1 MKKKTAFKWIW
12 SYVRKYRFWMFFGLS
27 LSVVVAALN
36 MINPLV
42 TGNIVDKVIKGGNH
56 SLLAKLI
63 LIMIG
68 TTFVKAVL
76 RYSYQV
82 IFEHCSQNVI
92 RSMREDLYA
101 HIQSLDF
108 SWYDQAPS
116 GNVMTLLTSDL
127 DKVRHFVA
135 WVLYQILEN
144 ILIYAFSIIT
154 LSAINWKLTLAFMI
168 IAPFVIFL
176 VQKFK
181 VTIRPSHLKVRDQ
194 FAVLNTRVGE
204 NIEGNRVVKAF
215 VRENYEIDRFEVE
228 NEAFRDVAV
237 ENADVRVK
245 YTPWIDALCGILPV
259 ILILFGGY
267 LVIKNEMT
275 IGQLV
280 TFNGLMWAFTQPINM
295 FGNLVDNTQNFNA
308 SADRLYELH
317 CTEPKIK
324 NTENPIIRDTPV
336 IGEVEFKHVS
346 FAYNGVPVLKDIN
359 FVAKPGITVGI
370 LGPTGSGK
378 STVANLLCRYYDV
391 SEGEVLIDG
400 INVRDYDLDYLRKN
414 VGITMQEAFLF
425 SDTVEGNICFG
436 NPDASM
442 DDVEKAAE
450 LARVKDFIADLTD
463 GYDTIVGERG
473 VGLSGGQKQ
482 RIALSRLF
490 LANPK
495 IMILD
500 DTTSAVDN
508 DTELKIRQS
517 IKNQS
522 NGHTTFIISHRVS
535 SFENADMILVLQN
548 GEIAQMGTH
557 AELVAADGYYRNVW
571 REQNGIED

>member
-1 MKKKTAFKWIW
+1 MKKKNGFSWVW
-12 SYVRKYRFWMFFGLS
+12 SYVHRYRFLMFTGLS

-36 MINPLV
+36 MINPLI
-42 TGNIVDKVIKGGNH
+42 TGNIVDKVIRGGKYE
-56 SLLAKLI
+56 LLLTFI

-68 TTFVKAVL
+68 TTIGKSII
-76 RYSYQV
+76 RYTYQV

-92 RSMREDLYA
+92 LKMRKDLYA
-101 HIQSLDF
+101 HIQTLDF
-108 SWYDQAPS
+108 SWYDKANT
-116 GNVMTLLTSDL
+116 GNIMTLLTSDL

-144 ILIYAFSIIT
+144 SLIYVFSIIT
-154 LSAINWKLTLAFMI
+154 LSSINWKLTLAFMI
-168 IAPFVIFL
+168 IAPPVLFL

-181 VTIRPSHLKVRDQ
+181 IHIRPAHLAVRDQ

-215 VRENYEIDRFEVE
+215 IREDYEISRFDEE
-228 NEAFRDVAV
+228 NDKYKDVSIK
-237 ENADVRVK
+237 NADVRVQ
-245 YTPWIDALCGILPV
+245 YTPWIEALCGILPV

-267 LVIKNEMT
+267 LVMNEEMT

-295 FGNLVDNTQNFNA
+295 FGLLVDNTQNFGA
-308 SADRLYELH
+308 SQDRLYELW
-317 CTEPKIK
+317 CAKPQIK
-324 NTENPIIRDTPV
+324 NKENPLNPDSTIDGSVEFRNVRFSYNQTPV
-336 IGEVEFKHVS
+336 LNKVS
-346 FAYNGVPVLKDIN
+346 FYVESGKTI
-359 FVAKPGITVGI
+359 GI

-378 STVANLLCRYYDV
+378 STIANLLCRYYDV
-391 SEGEVLIDG
+391 SEGEILIDG
-400 INVRDYDLDYLRKN
+400 INIKNYDLQYLRQN

-425 SDTVEGNICFG
+425 SDTVEGNIAFG
-436 NPDASM
+436 NIEASFEE
-442 DDVEKAAE
+442 VEKAAE
-450 LARVKDFIADLTD
+450 LAIVKEFIGDLTD

-482 RIALSRLF
+482 RIALARLF

-508 DTELKIRQS
+508 DTEKKIRES
-517 IKNQS
+517 IKTHS
-522 NGHTTFIISHRVS
+522 KGHTTFIISHRIS
-535 SFENADMILVLQN
+535 SFENADTILVIQN
-548 GEIAQMGTH
+548 GTITQSGSH
-557 AELVAADGYYRNVW
+557 DELMMQDGYYKQVW
-571 REQNGIED
+571 NEQNNV